1 MNVNFTAPQPTIVT
15 REAAKASGA
24 VWYYTGVPCR
34 RGHTAMRYT
43 RSGHCAGCLSNKKP
57 GDVDMRTAPR
67 VVQLRYVKGTILA
80 QRQSFAAYLRAC
92 VDAFEHEH
100 GPTVSIERV

>member
-67 VVQLRYVKGTILA
+67 VVQGSRSSTRPAGGILA
-80 QRQSFAAYLRAC
+80 SSTRIRAA
-92 VDAFEHEH
+92 
-100 GPTVSIERV
+100 S